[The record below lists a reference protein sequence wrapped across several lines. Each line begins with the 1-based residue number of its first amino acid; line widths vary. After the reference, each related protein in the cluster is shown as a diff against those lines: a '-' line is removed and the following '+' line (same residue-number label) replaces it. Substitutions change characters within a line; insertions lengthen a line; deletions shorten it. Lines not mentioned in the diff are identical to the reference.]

1 MFTTMGR
8 SLGRTLDRTG
18 GGPRWRTHPSP
29 LRPTGEH
36 SRREAGVMAHR
47 RRLVEPGTAVVLPV
61 ILLAVLLLAGAV
73 FVSNQVVAMRL
84 RIAQLEDRRLYL
96 ETGSAKL
103 QARWNAMTA
112 PDVIRERATLELG
125 LIAPGDPG
133 LVLVQVPAA
142 VDDGRRVLG
151 DLLAD
156 LGGGTPAQAAG
167 DRRARSGADGAGRTS
182 HPAAAALPN
191 ARSGR

>member
-1 MFTTMGR
+1 
-8 SLGRTLDRTG
+8 
-18 GGPRWRTHPSP
+18 
-29 LRPTGEH
+29 
-36 SRREAGVMAHR
+36 MAHR
-47 RRLVEPGTAVVLPV
+47 RRLLDPGTAVVLPV

-84 RIAQLEDRRLYL
+84 QIAQLEDRRLYL
-96 ETGSAKL
+96 ETGSAKM

-112 PDVIRERATLELG
+112 PEVIRERANLELG

-142 VDDGRRVLG
+142 ADDGHRVLG
-151 DLLAD
+151 DLLAG

-167 DRRARSGADGAGRTS
+167 DRRAKPGADAPIRTS
-182 HPAAAALPN
+182 RPAPVALQN